1 MIKIS
6 FNVKIVEYESTGEVE
21 YRLYEKPITLKSE
34 LDPDREV
41 EKPLK
46 IVCDPEIEK
55 IYKAAH
61 SLSESL
67 RRTKSMIY
75 SHGRANVWEWFITY
89 TFNPKKIDSTDYDVV
104 YSYLSKHL
112 KNVRERKCPGM
123 KYLVVPEYHSDGSKF
138 HFHALMSNIDELD
151 LVDSGKFIDGKTIY
165 NIKNFKAGFS
175 TAIRIGDGES
185 ARTSN
190 YLSKYITKTLINH
203 TKNRQRYLISKNLD
217 KPVSDEFMLDSDEL
231 EKLRKELHEKTT
243 SAKVVEVDSGSYTNR
258 IEYIN
263 IKL

>member
-1 MIKIS
+1 
-6 FNVKIVEYESTGEVE
+6 
-21 YRLYEKPITLKSE
+21 
-34 LDPDREV
+34 
-41 EKPLK
+41 
-46 IVCDPEIEK
+46 
-55 IYKAAH
+55 
-61 SLSESL
+61 
-67 RRTKSMIY
+67 
-75 SHGRANVWEWFITY
+75 
-89 TFNPKKIDSTDYDVV
+89 
-104 YSYLSKHL
+104 
-112 KNVRERKCPGM
+112 M

-151 LVDSGKFIDGKTIY
+151 LVDSGKVIDGKTIY

-217 KPVSDEFMLDSDEL
+217 KPVTDEFMLDSEEL
-231 EKLRKELHEKTT
+231 ENLRKELYEKTT

-263 IKL
+263 LKL

>member
-1 MIKIS
+1 MKI
-6 FNVKIVEYESTGEVE
+6 IEYESTREVE
-21 YRLYEKPITLKSE
+21 YRFYEKPITFKSE
-34 LDPDREV
+34 LDPD
-41 EKPLK
+41 K
-46 IVCDPEIEK
+46 EIEK
-55 IYKAAH
+55 PAAKLNFNSEIERIIKSER

-75 SHGRANVWEWFITY
+75 SHGRANVWEWFVTY
-89 TFNPKKIDSTDYDVV
+89 TFDPKKINSTDYDVV
-104 YSYLSKHL
+104 YSYLSEHL
-112 KNVRERKCPGM
+112 KNIRKRKCPGM
-123 KYLVVPEYHSDGSKF
+123 KYLVVPEYHADGSKF

-151 LVDSGKFIDGKTIY
+151 FVDSGIKVNGKIKW
-165 NIKNFKAGFS
+165 NIKNFKAGFT
-175 TAIRIGDGES
+175 TALRIGDGES

-190 YLSKYITKTLINH
+190 YMSKYITKTLVYH

-217 KPVSDEFMLDSDEL
+217 KPIIDEYMLDSEQL

>member
-1 MIKIS
+1 MFNIS
-6 FNVKIVEYESTGEVE
+6 FNLKIIEYESTGEIE
-21 YRLYEKPITLKSE
+21 YRIYEKPITLKSE
-34 LDPDREV
+34 FPPDQEK
-41 EKPLK
+41 EKPVK
-46 IVCDPEIEK
+46 VICDSEIEK
-55 IYKAAH
+55 ILKAAH
-61 SLSESL
+61 SSDESL

-75 SHGRANVWEWFITY
+75 SHGRANVWEWFVTY
-89 TFNPKKIDSTDYDVV
+89 TFDPKKIDSTDYDVV

-112 KNVRERKCPGM
+112 KNIRERKCPNM

-151 LVDSGKFIDGKTIY
+151 LVDSGKKIKGKISY
-165 NIKNFKAGFS
+165 NIRNFKAGFS
-175 TAIRIGDGES
+175 TAVKIGNGES

-203 TKNRQRYLISKNLD
+203 TKNRQRYLVSKNLD
-217 KPVSDEFMLDSDEL
+217 KPITDEL
-231 EKLRKELHEKTT
+231 ILSSDDLEILRKKLYEKTT
-243 SAKVVEVDSGSYTNR
+243 SAKVVKVDSGYYTNR

>member
-1 MIKIS
+1 MKI
-6 FNVKIVEYESTGEVE
+6 IEYESTREVE
-21 YRLYEKPITLKSE
+21 YRFYEKPITFKSE

-75 SHGRANVWEWFITY
+75 SHGRANTWEWFVTY
-89 TFNPKKIDSTDYDVV
+89 TFDPKKINSTDYDEV
-104 YSYLSKHL
+104 YSYLSEHL
-112 KNVRERKCPGM
+112 KNIRKRKCPNM
-123 KYLVVPEYHSDGSKF
+123 KYLVVPEYHADGSKF

-151 LVDSGKFIDGKTIY
+151 FVDSGIKVNGKIKW
-165 NIKNFKAGFS
+165 NIKNFKAGFT
-175 TAIRIGDGES
+175 TALRIGDGES

-190 YLSKYITKTLINH
+190 YLSKYITKTLVYH

-217 KPVSDEFMLDSDEL
+217 KPVTDEFMLDSEEL